1 MGFRN
6 QCMNTTTSNLIETG
20 LSSITPR
27 EAEIL
32 YWMGEG
38 KGSKEIAACLNLS
51 VHTVQKHTKNIYRKL
66 DVHNKIEALNKTK
79 WLIASLYRN
88 RN

>member
-1 MGFRN
+1 
-6 QCMNTTTSNLIETG
+6 MNSTAANMIETG

-27 EAEIL
+27 ELEVL
-32 YWMGEG
+32 YWIAEG
-38 KGSKEIAACLNLS
+38 KGSKEIAASLHLS

-88 RN
+88 QN

>member
-1 MGFRN
+1 
-6 QCMNTTTSNLIETG
+6 MNITETNSIDTG

-27 EAEIL
+27 EMEIL
-32 YWMGEG
+32 YWIAEG
-38 KGSKEIAACLNLS
+38 RGSKEIAACLHLS

-88 RN
+88 QN

>member
-1 MGFRN
+1 M
-6 QCMNTTTSNLIETG
+6 
-20 LSSITPR
+20 
-27 EAEIL
+27 EIL
-32 YWMGEG
+32 YWMAEG
-38 KGSKEIAACLNLS
+38 RGSKEIAAYLHLS

-88 RN
+88 QN

>member
-1 MGFRN
+1 M
-6 QCMNTTTSNLIETG
+6 QTTATNRIETS
-20 LSSITPR
+20 LSSLSPR
-27 EAEIL
+27 EVEIL
-32 YWMGEG
+32 YWIAEG
-38 KGSKEIAACLNLS
+38 KGSKEIAATLHLS